1 MNRLRNEYTEGMKI
15 LSGQMGQRMNRSKN
29 EYTQGWIDR
38 RTDRWVD
45 VTKC

>member
-1 MNRLRNEYTEGMKI
+1 MNRLRNEYTEGLKI
-15 LSGQMGQRMNRSKN
+15 LSGLTGQRMNRSKN

-38 RTDRWVD
+38 RTDRRVD